1 MDEYVKDIYKLIELL
16 ENKHIDCYF
25 NISKEELINYIN
37 EILSKYKLE
46 DDYDF
51 YYISNM
57 IIKRMF
63 GQFDSHTKIIFKNTN
78 EHLPIRLK
86 YIEDKLYIINTS
98 ADYSEVI
105 YGQITS
111 INDININEL
120 INELELII
128 PYSTK
133 EFFESQIE
141 YTFYNGSK
149 IKSLPSIDNSTKSFK
164 YTILKNGNE
173 KDIYLEAKD
182 VKLVEDINYTFEII
196 DGVMIIH
203 YTSCVEEY
211 ENQMLEFVEKIK
223 LESIKNNIQKY
234 VVDIRGNSGG
244 NSEIIKPL
252 ILYLQDKEIITL
264 IDKYVFSGGRFALI
278 DLINIGSKTV
288 GTGIGTSIN
297 CFGNISRNEIGNFI
311 LPISNKYFFFKDN
324 EINFIRNKDDFNLFK
339 NNKQNQKYF
348 IPIIYEPDY
357 TIYNKIADYENNK
370 DAVLEYAIKV
380 LNEEKT
386 IYK

>member
-1 MDEYVKDIYKLIELL
+1 MNAYINNIYKLIELL

-25 NISKEELINYIN
+25 NVSKEELTNYIN

-78 EHLPIRLK
+78 ERLPIRLK
-86 YIEDKLYIINTS
+86 YIEDKLYILNAR

-111 INDININEL
+111 INDININKL

-133 EFFESQIE
+133 EFLESQIE

-149 IKSLPSIDNSTKSFK
+149 IKSLPSIDSSVKNFK
-164 YTILKNGNE
+164 YTILKNGKE
-173 KDIYLEAKD
+173 KDIYLEASDIKFT
-182 VKLVEDINYTFEII
+182 EDINYTFDII
-196 DGVMIIH
+196 DRVMIIH
-203 YTSCVEEY
+203 YTSCVENY
-211 ENQMLEFVEKIK
+211 ENQMLEFVEKIN
-223 LESIKNNIQKY
+223 LESMKNNIQKY

-339 NNKQNQKYF
+339 NNKQNQEYF

-370 DAVLEYAIKV
+370 DAVLEYAIKA

>member
-37 EILSKYKLE
+37 EILSEYKLE

-78 EHLPIRLK
+78 ERLPIRLK
-86 YIEDKLYIINTS
+86 YIEDKLYILNAS

-120 INELELII
+120 INELELTI

-141 YTFYNGSK
+141 YTFYNGAK

-173 KDIYLEAKD
+173 KDIYLEASD

-203 YTSCVEEY
+203 YTSCVENY
-211 ENQMLEFVEKIK
+211 ENQMIEFVEKIK

-252 ILYLQDKEIITL
+252 ISYLQDKEIITL
-264 IDKYVFSGGRFALI
+264 IDKYVFSGGRFSLI

-297 CFGNISRNEIGNFI
+297 CFGNISINEIGNFI
-311 LPISNKYFFFKDN
+311 FPISNKYFFFKDN
-324 EINFIRNKDDFNLFK
+324 EINFIRNKEDFNLFK
-339 NNKQNQKYF
+339 NNKQNQNYF

-357 TIYNKIADYENNK
+357 TIYNKINDYENNK
-370 DAVLEYAIKV
+370 DVVLEYAMEV
-380 LNEEKT
+380 LNEEKS